1 VPAKSTDCQSVE
13 KCGSAGFF
21 GTPVR
26 DLCAKFSAH
35 SVHERACCTISTST
49 LPSLWGIAHLS
60 QECNASTALQRLN
73 A

>member
-49 LPSLWGIAHLS
+49 FRASGELLTSLK
-60 QECNASTALQRLN
+60 NAMRAPRYN
-73 A
+73 D